1 VTIKTIALFLLLIG
15 GAAVAGCASPE
26 TTRTRGGG
34 PGADV
39 GNKGQTVKLH
49 EGSDPFWNTP
59 DRIRGEQHPPLASAR
74 QAQQLSRP

>member
-1 VTIKTIALFLLLIG
+1 MIKAIAVVMLVI
-15 GAAVAGCASPE
+15 GCADVIGCVSPE

-39 GNKGQTVKLH
+39 GNKGPTVKLH

-59 DRIRGEQHPPLASAR
+59 DRIPGKQHPLLAPAR